1 MEEKKVSGSTEII
14 RNDKYAVFEHE
25 SLGRVFCFLSGG
37 RYYALDGD
45 GIVYDEAALSVRLG
59 ALGYR
64 EDDVGPFYFT
74 KKSTIDEFML
84 NFYRLYPAQPYAV
97 RNTKDL
103 YSDEFL
109 NSYLKDA
116 YRTAE
121 GFPALPL
128 FDGERISGRA
138 WLRGRATV
146 VNGGGYWLPEY
157 KRGADYFFT
166 QDLRDI
172 FKIDTEREQTPVFVT
187 DGYIPTVVHYIQ
199 NAKIYLKPDCT
210 PAFFLLCA
218 FAVIERQCGI
228 MLSAR
233 RTGLMVHL
241 FTPLEIEADGIVS
254 EGQKNGMINEY
265 RIEAKKLNDCRR
277 LIDDLHEKVGREK
290 EFKKIVFSDI

>member
-1 MEEKKVSGSTEII
+1 MGEKKVSGSTEIN

-109 NSYLKDA
+109 NSYLKEV
-116 YRTAE
+116 YRTAD

-128 FDGERISGRA
+128 FDWERISGRA

-146 VNGGGYWLPEY
+146 VNGGGYWLSEY

-187 DGYIPTVVHYIQ
+187 DGYIPSVIHYIQ
-199 NAKIYLKPDCT
+199 DAKIYIKPDCA

-233 RTGLMVHL
+233 RTESTIHL
-241 FTPLEIEADGIVS
+241 FTPLEIEANGFVS
-254 EGQKNGMINEY
+254 KGQKSGKINEY
-265 RIEAKKLNDCRR
+265 RIEAKILNDCRG
-277 LIDDLHEKVGREK
+277 LTDDLYEKAGGERES
-290 EFKKIVFSDI
+290 KKIIFSEI

>member
-1 MEEKKVSGSTEII
+1 MEEKKVSGSTEIS

-25 SLGRVFCFLSGG
+25 SLSRVFCFLSGG

-45 GIVYDEAALSVRLG
+45 GIVYDEAALSAKLE

-74 KKSTIDEFML
+74 QKSTIDEFML

-97 RNTKDL
+97 RNTQGL
-103 YSDEFL
+103 YSNEFL
-109 NSYLKDA
+109 NSHLKEA
-116 YRTAE
+116 YRTADS
-121 GFPALPL
+121 FPALPL

-146 VNGGGYWLPEY
+146 INGEGYWLPEY
-157 KRGADYFFT
+157 KRSADYLFT

-172 FKIDTEREQTPVFVT
+172 FKIETELELTPVFVS
-187 DGYIPTVVHYIQ
+187 DSYIQTVVHYIQ
-199 NAKIYLKPDCT
+199 NAKIYLKSDCSS
-210 PAFFLLCA
+210 AFFLLCA
-218 FAVIERQCGI
+218 FAVIEHQCGI
-228 MLSAR
+228 MLSANR
-233 RTGLMVHL
+233 VGQTIHL

-265 RIEAKKLNDCRR
+265 YLKADKLNDCRG
-277 LIDDLHEKVGREK
+277 LVDDLYR
-290 EFKKIVFSDI
+290 KIRGNGILEQIIFL